1 MERRE
6 ALITG
11 VVLAVTSVV
20 ILMIVA
26 TGTGP
31 GPDVGLASSPADAA
45 DAADAADSAGG
56 DGAAESA
63 ESAESGGSSSTGGT
77 LETFVDEAVAFVAA
91 TRGSSFLTEPD
102 VVVLG
107 ERDFVDRVD
116 ADLLEDF
123 ESHPGQVD
131 VLNAI
136 YRSTGLIAAS
146 DSIEDVYREFGAAG
160 ILGFYDPSTDELVV
174 RQVDDLS
181 LLTRSTIV
189 HELTHAYDDQ
199 NFDLDRPEYDE
210 RTDEVSWTFRAVAE
224 GSAAWVEAEWEAR
237 LTDSERSTLLAEEF
251 SLGDPSVFARF
262 ELSFLIYEFS
272 PYEYGQPFIESLVEA
287 GGTSALDGVLEDPPV
302 TSEQVILP
310 SRFEDGELGFLLD
323 PPPADGET
331 IFEGVGG
338 NALIE
343 ALFQGNGVFRD
354 ISWGGDRM
362 SVWAAGER
370 SCTRW
375 DVQSES
381 AGGLVELRAGFEEW
395 AERVG
400 TASVTTIDAVTIRV
414 DRCA

>member
-11 VVLAVTSVV
+11 VVLAVTSV
-20 ILMIVA
+20 IISMIVA

-31 GPDVGLASSPADAA
+31 GPDVGLASSPAGAA
-45 DAADAADSAGG
+45 GAADSAGS
-56 DGAAESA
+56 DS
-63 ESAESGGSSSTGGT
+63 ESAESGGSSSAGGT
-77 LETFVDEAVAFVAA
+77 LETFVDEAVAFVEA

-123 ESHPGQVD
+123 ESHPGEVD
-131 VLNAI
+131 ALNAI
-136 YRSTGLIAAS
+136 YRSTGLIAAD
-146 DSIEDVYREFGAAG
+146 DSIDDVYREFGAAG

-181 LLTRSTIV
+181 LLTKSTIV

-210 RTDEVSWTFRAVAE
+210 RTDEVSWAFRAVVE
-224 GSAAWVEAEWEAR
+224 GSAAWVEAEWEAL
-237 LTDSERSTLLAEEF
+237 LTDAERSSLLAEEF
-251 SLGDPSVFARF
+251 GAGDPSVFARF
-262 ELSFLIYEFS
+262 ELSFLIYELS
-272 PYEYGQPFIESLVEA
+272 PYEYGQPFVESLVDA
-287 GGTSALDGVLEDPPV
+287 GGTSALDGVLEDPPA

-310 SRFEDGELGFLLD
+310 SRFEDGELGLLLD
-323 PPPADGET
+323 APPADGET
-331 IFEGVGG
+331 LFVGVGG

-354 ISWGGDRM
+354 INWGGDRM
-362 SVWAAGER
+362 SVWAADER
-370 SCTRW
+370 SCMRW

-381 AGGLVELRAGFEEW
+381 AGGLTELRAGFEEW

-400 TASVTTIDAVTIRV
+400 AASVTTIDAVTLRV